1 MASIETRLDPSHL
14 DRETLRELNALVLD
28 EERPALVGRE
38 GVRIELPDPI
48 FHMLVSALRD
58 LDQGKAVTLL
68 RDDETFTTQAAAN
81 FLGMSRP
88 YFVGLLEEG
97 ELPFHKVGTHR
108 KVYLRDLLE
117 YQRARDSTRNERLN
131 QLFRSIDE
139 AGVAD
144 AESKSMDES

>member
-1 MASIETRLDPSHL
+1 MALIETRLDPSLL

-88 YFVGLLEEG
+88 YFVGLLEKG
-97 ELPFHKVGTHR
+97 EIPFHKVGTHR
-108 KVYLRDLLE
+108 RVYLIDLLD
-117 YQRARDSTRNERLN
+117 YHRTQREHSN
-131 QLFRSIDE
+131 RSR
-139 AGVAD
+139 
-144 AESKSMDES
+144 